1 MPQPALVGT
10 PGVEVPGGLR
20 IARCCSTWA
29 IVGAMA
35 MVTASVIWSLEA
47 ALTMLRRVHLRN
59 MPMVILPMK
68 L

>member
-1 MPQPALVGT
+1 LLLDMGNRRGDGYGHRLGDLV
-10 PGVEVPGGLR
+10 
-20 IARCCSTWA
+20 
-29 IVGAMA
+29 
-35 MVTASVIWSLEA
+35 LEA

>member
-1 MPQPALVGT
+1 
-10 PGVEVPGGLR
+10 
-20 IARCCSTWA
+20 
-29 IVGAMA
+29 